1 MNEIYKIDTSPLC
14 NNENVVEGDK
24 YRFTVLTPQ
33 MIRLEYNDNGLF
45 EDRATQRIINRNFN
59 AQSFKV
65 IDEDDNLEIITDCIH
80 LIYNKKKFSQ
90 NGLTIMVRGNIS
102 NYHSIWHYGEE
113 IKDLKGTARTLD
125 GANGAIPLERGLIS
139 KDGFSIIDD
148 SESLILTEDGWI
160 EPREKNITDIYFLGY
175 GRDYLKCLKD
185 FFKLCGNTPLLPK
198 YALGNWWSRYHKYTE
213 DEYKELI
220 ERFKTEKIP
229 FSVAVIDMDWHL
241 VDIDPKYGSGW
252 TGYTWNKDLF
262 PDPKEFMEWLH
273 ENGLRVTLNVH
284 PADGIRA
291 HEEMYI
297 EMAKYLDI
305 DYLSEQNIK
314 FDISDPKFL
323 EAYFK
328 YAHHPNEENGV
339 DFWWIDWQQGNNSKI
354 EGLDPLWMLN
364 HYHFLDNKRNGK
376 RPLTF
381 SRYSGIGS
389 HRYPVGFSGD
399 SIITWESLDFQ
410 PYFTANASNA
420 GYGWW
425 SHDIGGHM
433 AGVKDD
439 EMAARWLQFGVFSP
453 IMRLHSSSSV
463 FNGKE
468 PWRYN
473 SIVYETMNEFL
484 RFRHSLIPYIYTIN
498 RIFSE
503 DGAPLIQPMYYHNPE
518 NNEAYEVPNQYYF
531 GSELIVCPITHPI
544 NKKTGRAKVKAW
556 LPDGIYIDM
565 FNGMIYSGN
574 RKINLYRD
582 IRKIPVLAKAG
593 AIIPMIDMKHCY
605 NQIDNPKDIEIRIFA
620 GDSGTFTMYEDDG
633 YSLEYL
639 KGKYAETGMSL
650 EFGESIIRF
659 VIKPVKGESSIV
671 PKERNYVLK
680 YIGFNDCEEITVTSN
695 NKEVTYEK
703 EYNNIMNMIVIR
715 SNEINTLEDLV
726 VEFKG
731 GTQLSCNNI
740 TKHIFDFLNEAQ
752 IEFEIKDK
760 IYNIINSHETS
771 VKIIGALQTLELDE
785 DLFGAICEIIL
796 AY

>member
-14 NNENVVEGDK
+14 NNKNVVEGDK

-45 EDRATQRIINRNFN
+45 EDRATQKIINRNFN

-65 IDEDDNLEIITDCIH
+65 IDEENNLEIITDCIH
-80 LIYNKKKFSQ
+80 LIYNKQKFSK

-139 KDGFSIIDD
+139 KDGFSIIND
-148 SESLILTEDGWI
+148 SESLILTEDGWV

-213 DEYKELI
+213 GEYKKLI
-220 ERFKTEKIP
+220 ERFKREKIP

-252 TGYTWNKDLF
+252 TGYTWNKELF

-273 ENGLRVTLNVH
+273 KNGLKVTLNVH

-339 DFWWIDWQQGNNSKI
+339 DFWWIDWQQGDSSKI

-381 SRYSGIGS
+381 SRYAGIGS

-410 PYFTANASNA
+410 PYYTANASNA

-473 SIVYETMNEFL
+473 SIVHETMNEFL
-484 RFRHSLIPYIYTIN
+484 RFRHSLIPYVYTIN

-503 DGAPLIQPMYYHNPE
+503 DGVPLIQPMYYHNPE
-518 NNEAYEVPNQYYF
+518 NSEAYEVPNQYYF

-544 NKKTGRAKVKAW
+544 NKKTERAKVKAW
-556 LPDGIYIDM
+556 LPDGIYIDI

-574 RKINLYRD
+574 RNINLYRD

-633 YSLEYL
+633 DSLEYL
-639 KGKYAETGMSL
+639 RGKYAETEMSL
-650 EFGESIIRF
+650 EWGESIRF
-659 VIKPVKGESSIV
+659 AIKPLKGESSIV

-680 YIGFNDCEEITVTSN
+680 YIGFKDCKEITVTSN
-695 NKEVTYEK
+695 NKEVAYEK
-703 EYNNIMNMIVIR
+703 EYDNLMNMIVIR

-740 TKHIFDFLNEAQ
+740 IKHIFEFLNEAQ

-760 IYNIINSHETS
+760 IYNIINLHETS
-771 VKIIGALQTLELDE
+771 TKIIGELQALELNE
-785 DLFGAICEIIL
+785 DLFGALCEIIL